1 MSAGEQAVS
10 CSGGD
15 RGAVEIKLEQSYLL
29 GECKGRGLGGRM
41 LRRVEV
47 KIRTQRRARLSL
59 AVNKGNTDSI
69 AVYRKSGHVVRK
81 EAVFENGYVMA
92 NRL

>member
-15 RGAVEIKLEQSYLL
+15 RGAVEIKLEQLYSLAEY
-29 GECKGRGLGGRM
+29 KDRGLGGRM
-41 LRRVEV
+41 LRYVER
-47 KIRTQRRARLSL
+47 KTRALGWSRLYL

-69 AVYRKSGHVVRK
+69 SMYRKSGFVLRE
-81 EAVFENGYVMA
+81 EAVFDIG
-92 NRL
+92 NR